1 MSDTD
6 RDALRL
12 KAEEWDLSVGALVE
26 DSGAEIDVIAAFE
39 DPADGLDGNS
49 EDSTCESEGAREGGE
64 IAPSNGDP
72 VALSPKDDESDSE
85 LPDIGSLPELQA
97 KGTARSRAGRRR
109 TSK

>member
-6 RDALRL
+6 QGGDRL

-26 DSGAEIDVIAAFE
+26 DSGAEIDFSN
-39 DPADGLDGNS
+39 PAEGLYGNS
-49 EDSTCESEGAREGGE
+49 EDSTCEYKGAQEGGE
-64 IAPSNGDP
+64 IDP
-72 VALSPKDDESDSE
+72 TCEDPLALSPKDDESDSE
-85 LPDIGSLPELQA
+85 LPDTGSLPELQA